1 MDELYSTV
9 KFLIRCLVDD
19 VDSVDVESEVNGNRV
34 KFIVK
39 VPDEEMGKVLGQGG
53 KTINAV
59 RAVVSTL
66 ARSKGKNKV
75 QIVVESI

>member
-53 KTINAV
+53 K
-59 RAVVSTL
+59 L
-66 ARSKGKNKV
+66 
-75 QIVVESI
+75 